1 MRDKEREGSF
11 LYQGTVEGEKGV
23 DIGITIDMISKMG
36 HYDAAVLIS
45 GDTDFVPL
53 IQYLKDSLKL
63 VYSLSLSRGEPG
75 QIQLFSPQIK
85 NAVDYFHVVS
95 EKDMLGRYLD
105 RKAGIPPIILS
116 EIDHRLEA
124 LSGG

>member
-1 MRDKEREGSF
+1 
-11 LYQGTVEGEKGV
+11 
-23 DIGITIDMISKMG
+23 MISKMA

-53 IQYLKDSLKL
+53 IQYLKDALKL

-85 NAVDYFHVVS
+85 NAVDYFHVVP
-95 EKDMLGRYLD
+95 EKEMLGRYLD
-105 RKAGIPPIILS
+105 RKLGIPPIILS
-116 EIDHRLEA
+116 EIDRRLEE
-124 LSGG
+124 LSGEKEKS